1 MGKRL
6 LITVV
11 SIVMLL
17 VSACDQ
23 VSNATPT
30 PITIPESEM
39 ATLAS
44 LATEMAKSA
53 GIVSPTE
60 TPQPVVETTQPAA
73 TAEPATAEPASITIT
88 GIVETAPGKALVSWE
103 ASGDFPAGFK
113 VVWTDVQGLP
123 VFPGNTYV
131 YTSDPAAR
139 SAEITG
145 ETGKIYYLRVCRFTG
160 DACDIYSNLGIFAFQ
175 KVSQPVEPTKTLKP
189 SETVKTPKPTTVGQE
204 GSITIELMKGGE
216 DGKAYIQWSSKYNPS
231 SGFKIVY
238 STSNK
243 TPTFGSDPYFYVAS
257 GTVRQAWVDGVQGTT
272 YYYRI
277 CGWNGSKC
285 ENYSNMYTYKFPG
298 TPATATVDPAT
309 LTISGI
315 SNAAPGAVQ
324 VNWNAS
330 GSFPNGYKVVFS
342 QTNPNPTLSDG
353 YVYIS
358 SEGTHTAVVEN
369 LEPGK
374 LYYFRVCKYSGGCTI
389 YSPTVSFTL
398 AAAGAESGFTLSLD
412 NAVAGDVRIS
422 WTISPDS
429 AKGYKVMWS
438 TTNTEP
444 TMADSYYYES
454 SAGTHSYRDTASPV
468 GTTYYRICRW
478 SGSYCLSYSNALTV
492 NITAAP

>member
-1 MGKRL
+1 MRKRL
-6 LITVV
+6 LIGTLA
-11 SIVMLL
+11 ILLMLI
-17 VSACDQ
+17 SACDQ
-23 VSNATPT
+23 AKPATPT
-30 PITIPESEM
+30 PITLPESEK
-39 ATLAS
+39 ATLAA
-44 LATEMAKSA
+44 LATEMAISA
-53 GIVSPTE
+53 GVVSPTE
-60 TPQPVVETTQPAA
+60 TPKPTAEQQPTEAA
-73 TAEPATAEPASITIT
+73 TEQPASISLT
-88 GIVETAPGKALVSWE
+88 GILETAPGKALVSWD
-103 ASGDFPAGFK
+103 AVGSFPSGFK

-145 ETGKIYYLRVCRFTG
+145 DYGKIYYVRVCRFTG
-160 DACDIYSNLGIFAFQ
+160 DACDVYSNLGIFAFQ
-175 KVSQPVEPTKTLKP
+175 MAETAVEPTKTLKP
-189 SETVKTPKPTTVGQE
+189 SEVAKTPKPTSSSLE
-204 GSITIELMKGGE
+204 GSITILQMKGGE

-231 SGFKIVY
+231 AGFKIVY

-243 TPTFGSDPYFYVAS
+243 LPTYGTDSYFYVPG
-257 GTVRQAWVDGVQGTT
+257 GTVREAWVDGTQGTT

-277 CGWNGSKC
+277 CGWTGSKC
-285 ENYSNMYTYKFPG
+285 ENYSATYTYKFPG

-309 LTISGI
+309 LTITSI
-315 SNAAPGAVQ
+315 VDSAPGAVQ
-324 VNWNAS
+324 VTWTGT

-358 SEGTHTAVVEN
+358 SEATHTAQVTG

-374 LYYFRVCKYSGGCTI
+374 LYYFRVCKYSGGCTV
-389 YSPTVSFTL
+389 YSPTVTFTL
-398 AAAGAESGFTLSLD
+398 AAAGTESGFTLSLV

-422 WTISPDS
+422 WSISPDS
-429 AKGYKVMWS
+429 EKGYKVMWS
-438 TTNTEP
+438 TTHSEP

-454 SAGTHSYRDTASPV
+454 NPGTKSYTDTASGV

-492 NITAAP
+492 NIVAGP

>member
-11 SIVMLL
+11 SIALLL

-23 VSNATPT
+23 ISNATPT

-39 ATLAS
+39 ATLVS
-44 LATEMAKSA
+44 LATEMAISA

-60 TPQPVVETTQPAA
+60 TPQPVVEAAQPTETA
-73 TAEPATAEPASITIT
+73 TAGPASIAIT
-88 GIVETAPGKALVSWE
+88 GIVETAPGKALVSWD
-103 ASGDFPAGFK
+103 AVGDYPSGFK

-123 VFPGNTYV
+123 VFPGDAYV
-131 YTSDPAAR
+131 YSSDPASR

-145 ETGKIYYLRVCRFTG
+145 DPGKIYYLRVCRYTG
-160 DACDIYSNLGIFAFQ
+160 DDCDIYSNLGIFAFQ
-175 KVSQPVEPTKTLKP
+175 MVAVPVEPTKTLKP
-189 SETVKTPKPTTVGQE
+189 TETSKTPKPTTVGME
-204 GSITIELMKGGE
+204 GSISILLMKGGE

-243 TPTFGSDPYFYVAS
+243 TPTYGSDPYFYVPG
-257 GTVRQAWVDGVQGTT
+257 GTEREAWVDGVQGTT

-277 CGWNGSKC
+277 CGWNGTKC

-309 LTISGI
+309 LTITGI
-315 SNAAPGAVQ
+315 SNVAPGAVQ
-324 VNWNAS
+324 VNWSAS

-374 LYYFRVCKYSGGCTI
+374 LYYFRVCKYSSGCTI

-398 AAAGAESGFTLSLD
+398 AAATTESGFTLSQVND
-412 NAVAGDVRIS
+412 VAGNVQIS

-438 TTNTEP
+438 TTSTEP

-454 SAGTHSYRDTASPV
+454 NPGTHSYTDTASTA

-492 NITAAP
+492 VIVPAP